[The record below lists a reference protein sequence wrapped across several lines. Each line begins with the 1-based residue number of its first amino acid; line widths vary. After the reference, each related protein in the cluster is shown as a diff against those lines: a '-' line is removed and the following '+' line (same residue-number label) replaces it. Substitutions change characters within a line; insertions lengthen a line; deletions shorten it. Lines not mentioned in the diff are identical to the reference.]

1 MTLDEIVETWV
12 RDAERMSGTP
22 ADGVAVT
29 PEVLVHLAATEVAGL
44 PVGVADDPPEAV
56 EIPGPDRVRIDVA
69 GAPVVVFVPL
79 PPAPIGGWEQLEMY
93 NRLRWYGLSPEDALA
108 GS

>member
-1 MTLDEIVETWV
+1 MTLTEIVANWV
-12 RDAERMSGTP
+12 RDAERMSGAP
-22 ADGVAVT
+22 AAGVAVT
-29 PEVLVHLAATEVAGL
+29 PEVLLHLDGTEVAGL
-44 PVGVADDPPEAV
+44 PVSVANDPPEAV
-56 EIPGPDRVRIDVA
+56 EIPGPDRVRIDVS

-79 PPAPIGGWEQLEMY
+79 PPATVDAWEQLEMY

>member
-1 MTLDEIVETWV
+1 MTLDEIIESWV

-22 ADGVAVT
+22 AAGVAVT
-29 PEVLVHLAATEVAGL
+29 PEVLLHLAGTEVAGL
-44 PVGVADDPPEAV
+44 PVSVADDPPEAV

-79 PPAPIGGWEQLEMY
+79 PPIEFDAWDQMEMY
-93 NRLRWYGLSPEDALA
+93 NRLRWYGLSPEDAA
-108 GS
+108 SGS